1 MITFIATPRA
11 LFDVEEAE
19 AVSFSG
25 RGEDDLS
32 WQPHSR
38 LAGERFQT
46 ILALFWHQTG
56 HGSRDKIPDIPRRF
70 LGLTFTIPSSSL
82 LARRSVIHPK
92 LARELGALGVRALT
106 RLDVELSN
114 TGSCI
119 ARAASPILAT
129 SARYVTTVGDSTNR
143 AFRFSKSIDRE
154 SMTYDLSAC
163 RLQHSQPSQPE
174 TL

>member
-1 MITFIATPRA
+1 MNQLVT
-11 LFDVEEAE
+11 
-19 AVSFSG
+19 
-25 RGEDDLS
+25 
-32 WQPHSR
+32 
-38 LAGERFQT
+38 
-46 ILALFWHQTG
+46 
-56 HGSRDKIPDIPRRF
+56 
-70 LGLTFTIPSSSL
+70 

-154 SMTYDLSAC
+154 SMTYDRSAC

-174 TL
+174 TLWARRAWNLTMIPHTGLSLVGMHNPSTPLPLIQR